1 MAENG
6 VACAGYIFCIVFG
19 LTVQMFW
26 NSSQFKLLFT
36 SSQCVAKRFDLVGG
50 VGVKSKNPCI
60 GYHAAMFP
68 IVVFV

>member
-26 NSSQFKLLFT
+26 NSQFFSNLNFYSPHPNVLQKG
-36 SSQCVAKRFDLVGG
+36 SIWGG
-50 VGVKSKNPCI
+50 SKNPCI